1 MAYYDKR
8 KAREARSRAR
18 DRKEAGREAI
28 KYVLETYQLPPEI
41 IEKLKNMLPHEVDH
55 EAKKMWRIYVQAVY
69 EEIMAV
75 LMRNS
80 GKKMPLQDIV
90 NAIEGTKA
98 SSQLV
103 VTILEQC
110 GYRANSRIYMKSW
123 HSSARDI
130 IEPYKNICIFGDI
143 VSSTTRTYTL
153 PDGRQLVK
161 KERGGQMVYWVERTE

>member
-1 MAYYDKR
+1 MTSYEKR
-8 KAREARSRAR
+8 KAKEARDRAR

-55 EAKKMWRIYVQAVY
+55 EAKKMWKIYVQAVY
-69 EEIMAV
+69 DEIVAV
-75 LMRNS
+75 LVRNI

-90 NAIEGTKA
+90 NAMEGTRA

-103 VTILEQC
+103 VNILDQC
-110 GYRANSRIYMKSW
+110 GYRANSRYYI
-123 HSSARDI
+123 SSNRSASRDI
-130 IEPYKNICIFGDI
+130 IQPCRNIFIRGDV

-153 PDGRQLVK
+153 PDGQQLVK

>member
-1 MAYYDKR
+1 MTPYERR
-8 KAREARSRAR
+8 KAREARSRAK

-55 EAKKMWRIYVQAVY
+55 EAKKMWQMYVQAVY
-69 EEIMAV
+69 EEIVAV
-75 LMRNS
+75 LVRNS

-90 NAIEGTKA
+90 NAMEETKA

-103 VTILEQC
+103 VSIIEQC
-110 GYRANSRIYMKSW
+110 GYRANSRIYIKPR
-123 HSSARDI
+123 HYSARNI
-130 IEPYKNICIFGDI
+130 INPCKTISIFGDI

-161 KERGGQMVYWVERTE
+161 KERGGQMVYWAERTE